1 MSAARY
7 NETHMDGNSTIGRDQ
22 RGMVSFLVTLIM
34 MAVITLIVVGFTEVT
49 NRNSRE
55 ALDRQLSA
63 QAFYA
68 AESGVNATR
77 DQIQAALTSGAAIVG
92 KTTCAN
98 NYDGSSVAP
107 IGPGVKYTCVLVN
120 PNPTTLVYNGINRAS
135 SIVIPIETATD
146 LTSLNFSW
154 TKKAGTATGTCT
166 GRADSY
172 YPASPSWTCG
182 FGILRVDLMQVTDPA
197 APPTDA
203 NAMYNYTNTLYLSPF
218 GAGTGNIPILGGG
231 SLPFNTATKGFTG
244 TGCNSAAG
252 STCGGSG
259 ACNTTCT
266 VDFNLSGARKYYA
279 RVTMLYRDAGQ
290 LTVSAKVASGAAAEF
305 INGQTMVDVT
315 GQAQDELR
323 RIQVR
328 LAPDNSAAGA
338 NDGLPLNALTSTNG
352 LCKRFSILP
361 GDAAATPASL
371 CL

>member
-1 MSAARY
+1 MLTARY
-7 NETHMDGNSTIGRDQ
+7 NKTHMDGNKGIGQDQ

-34 MAVITLIVVGFTEVT
+34 MAVITLIVVGFTQVT

-55 ALDRQLSA
+55 ALDRQLNA

-77 DQIQAALTSGAAIVG
+77 DQIQADLTSGTAIVD

-98 NYDGSSVAP
+98 NYDGSSITP
-107 IGPGVKYTCVLVN
+107 IGPGVQYTCVLVD
-120 PNPTTLVYNGINRAS
+120 PHPTNLVYTDINRQN
-135 SIVIPIETATD
+135 SIVIPIEATTD
-146 LTSLNFSW
+146 FTSLNFSW
-154 TKKAGTATGTCT
+154 TKKTGVATGTCT

-172 YPASPSWTCG
+172 YPAAPSWSCG

-197 APPTDA
+197 APPADA
-203 NAMYNYTNTLYLSPF
+203 NTMYNSTDTLYLSPY
-218 GAGTGNIPILGGG
+218 GTGTGNIPILGAGN
-231 SLPFNTATKGFTG
+231 LPFNTATKGFTG
-244 TGCNSAAG
+244 TGCNVAAG
-252 STCGGSG
+252 NTCGGSG
-259 ACNTTCT
+259 ACNNTCT
-266 VDFNLSGARKYYA
+266 VDFKLSGARKYYA
-279 RVTMLYRDAGQ
+279 RVTMLYKDAGQ
-290 LTVSAKVASGAAAEF
+290 LTVSGRVASGAVAEF

-328 LAPDNSAAGA
+328 LAPDNSNVGV
-338 NDGLPLNALTSTNG
+338 NEGLPLNALTSTNG